1 MPPSLG
7 NRLEH
12 ILESIESIQS
22 LLAGDGRDAISS
34 SRMIRMA
41 LERELEI
48 ICEAARYVPQDIR
61 SQESAID
68 WQRMT
73 DLGNRLRHAYHSID
87 VAILLHIVNTDLP
100 PLKDVVERV
109 LDAELRKS

>member
-7 NRLEH
+7 DRLEH
-12 ILESIESIQS
+12 ILECIESIRS
-22 LLAGDGRDAISS
+22 LVAGNSRTAISN
-34 SRMIRMA
+34 SRVMRMA

-48 ICEAARYVPQDIR
+48 FCEAARHVPTSIR
-61 SQESAID
+61 SQETSID

-87 VAILLHIVNTDLP
+87 VNILLHIVDTDLP
-100 PLKDVVERV
+100 PPKDFEERV
-109 LDAELRKS
+109 LDEELRKS